1 MCRFGTPRQRPLEE
15 SRPSV
20 EFKRATLTPRGTELA
35 TKIPAP
41 STPEGSRPPELL
53 IVDDEDAI
61 RDMLQRHFSY
71 LGYEVATVDCARSA
85 LAILEMQPADVVISD
100 ITMPGMN
107 GIDLL
112 RKIRAGKLAR
122 HVIMMT
128 GFVTQSNVIGCMEAG
143 ADTCIFKPIQRI
155 ALLEEAVQR
164 AVDDQVRWW
173 QVLAELRQLRT
184 KRSA

>member
-1 MCRFGTPRQRPLEE
+1 MIDR
-15 SRPSV
+15 
-20 EFKRATLTPRGTELA
+20 
-35 TKIPAP
+35 I
-41 STPEGSRPPELL
+41 L
-53 IVDDEDAI
+53 IVDDEPLVLEVL
-61 RDMLQRHFSY
+61 RDVLTSEGF
-71 LGYEVATVDCARSA
+71 TVSQAPRA
-85 LAILEMQPADVVISD
+85 ELALEMLGREPHALVLCD
-100 ITMPGMN
+100 IRMPGMD
-107 GIDLL
+107 GFELL
-112 RKIRAGKLAR
+112 KAVRRSHPGTD
-122 HVIMMT
+122 VIMMT